1 MNSTARLG
9 KALMLLSL
17 ALMLWCIG
25 LTIPVPQAQASSYSY
40 EAAPK
45 GTVGVTK
52 PNLTFYFDTD
62 LTLAP
67 SSYTMTLNG
76 QSVPASYDHD
86 KGTFTYTPDKDLAPG
101 NYTVQMSITYP
112 GYKPI
117 EQSWSFTVAKD
128 AISRFEAPA
137 PEDLAGLAAI
147 NDYRVLYGLPQLQM
161 NDRLLAMAKAHAKYL
176 DANKIAQDDKSA
188 ESLHNQ
194 NPNKPGFFGQSPR
207 ERAAYYGYSAKL
219 GEDAAYHVGS
229 IGETVDV
236 LFDAPYHR
244 SPFLNPDAKEVGIAK
259 IGDYTIIEFGFGS
272 SENSPIVVS
281 PTDGERYVPTS
292 FDGNEAPDPLRM
304 HTDGN
309 YPVGYPIMAQYFG
322 ENVDKIKL
330 LSAEL
335 TDNAKQKIDV
345 FANSPENDDKLTN
358 AVILLPRKPLQADQ
372 TYLVKLSLQVTKKDG
387 TTTTESKEWNFTTE
401 PLPQLGKTKLH
412 RNASDYL
419 KQAVTVLPIQR
430 KASFG
435 LDDSSYTVDG
445 VSFPMQRTPVIV
457 DGSSYLYIRDLAA
470 ALGANVEW
478 DEQQRAA
485 VYTKGTLKVTLYTTR
500 NAYEVNG
507 DLRQTDTPARLV
519 GDNTMVPV
527 RLLAE
532 VLGAKVDY
540 AEATRTVM
548 ITY

>member
-1 MNSTARLG
+1 MNSIARPG
-9 KALMLLSL
+9 KSLMLLSL

-25 LTIPVPQAQASSYSY
+25 LTLPISQAQASSYSFD
-40 EAAPK
+40 AAPK

-62 LTLAP
+62 LAFAP
-67 SSYTMTLNG
+67 SSYSMTLNG
-76 QSVPASYDHD
+76 QSVPASYDQN
-86 KGTFTYTPDKDLAPG
+86 KGTFTYTPDNDLAPG
-101 NYTVQMSITYP
+101 NYNVKMSIIYP
-112 GYKPI
+112 NYKPI
-117 EQSWSFTVAKD
+117 EQSWSFTVAKN
-128 AISRFEAPA
+128 AVSRFETPTS
-137 PEDLAGLAAI
+137 EDQSGLAAV

-161 NDRLLAMAKAHAKYL
+161 NERLFAMAKAHAKYL
-176 DANKIAQDDKSA
+176 DANKIAQSEKSQ
-188 ESLHNQ
+188 ESLHDQ
-194 NPNKPGFFGQSPR
+194 NPNKTGFFGQSPR
-207 ERAAYYGYSAKL
+207 ERAAFYGYSSKL
-219 GEDAAYHVGS
+219 GEDVAYHAGS
-229 IGETVDV
+229 IGESVDV

-244 SPFLNPDAKEVGIAK
+244 SPFLSSDAKEVGVAK
-259 IGDYTIIEFGFGS
+259 VGDYTVIEFGFGS

-281 PTDGERYVPTS
+281 PADGERYVPTS

-304 HTDGN
+304 HTSGV
-309 YPVGYPIMAQYFG
+309 YPVGYPIMAQYSG

-335 TDNAKQKIDV
+335 TDNAKQKVDL
-345 FANSPENDDKLTN
+345 FANSPDNDDKLTN

-387 TTTTESKEWNFTTE
+387 TTATESKEWNFTTE

-435 LDDSSYTVDG
+435 LDDSNYSVDG
-445 VSFPMQRTPVIV
+445 VSFPMRRTPVIV

-470 ALGANVEW
+470 ALGANVDW

-485 VYTKGTLKVTLYTTR
+485 VYTKGTLKVTLHTTK

-532 VLGAKVDY
+532 VLGAKVEY
-540 AEATRTVM
+540 AEATRTVK